1 MIKTHVL
8 LWKTIEGNR
17 RLRVSVRARVR
28 FLLFYSEIA
37 LTDPWCNMLL
47 TLPGQKKY
55 EEAMS
60 DEHSGKIAKQNKK
73 YLNLQKTIFRSFE
86 QIMV

>member
-1 MIKTHVL
+1 
-8 LWKTIEGNR
+8 
-17 RLRVSVRARVR
+17 
-28 FLLFYSEIA
+28 
-37 LTDPWCNMLL
+37 MLL

-73 YLNLQKTIFRSFE
+73 YLNLQKTIFRPFE
-86 QIMV
+86 QILV